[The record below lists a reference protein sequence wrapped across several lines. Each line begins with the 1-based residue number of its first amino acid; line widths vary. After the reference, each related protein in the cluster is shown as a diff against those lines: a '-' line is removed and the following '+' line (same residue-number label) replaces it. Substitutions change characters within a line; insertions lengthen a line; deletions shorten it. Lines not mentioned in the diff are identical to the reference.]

1 MTKFES
7 KRINPDWDAILQWE
21 DKNNGRV
28 MWVVTSDCIRER
40 MKETN
45 QDFKVSKD
53 LILEFITHSRR
64 GWDMEAF
71 KNAFKDFVI
80 QNLKEEIN
88 ESIR

>member
-53 LILEFITHSRR
+53 LILE
-64 GWDMEAF
+64 
-71 KNAFKDFVI
+71 
-80 QNLKEEIN
+80 L
-88 ESIR
+88 